1 MWHRASTC
9 TCWRSQVSRPTP
21 SKSLQVSPGPQVT
34 GLYLLHKISPRILL
48 CNRDPR
54 LVKDIDSLENIQR
67 RSARFT
73 VQDYSRYI
81 SVSALLKGL
90 DWSPLK
96 TAGDIH
102 LTFLFKIVKGKV
114 AVQAEDSLAAADSRS
129 RKRHDHKL
137 RHCVCTEQFL
147 PRFLPEWN
155 SLPDS
160 CVKVVTV
167 ATFKEQLR
175 RTPLLLGSM
184 ACWLIQPPFI
194 AKLWSDHTWPGF
206 ESLFSLGSRRKLCWF
221 NHMPVKKE

>member
-21 SKSLQVSPGPQVT
+21 SKSLPVSPGPQVT
-34 GLYLLHKISPRILL
+34 GLYLLYKISPRILL

-96 TAGDIH
+96 DRRRYPSH
-102 LTFLFKIVKGKV
+102 FLFKIVKGKV
-114 AVQAEDSLAAADSRS
+114 AVQAEGSLAAADSRS

-137 RHCVCTEQFL
+137 RHCVCTEQSRNFFYQDSYRSGTPCLTPVSRWILL
-147 PRFLPEWN
+147 PPSRSSCAAPLCCWAPWPVDWY
-155 SLPDS
+155 PDPAAFYCQTLIRPHLTRIWKS
-160 CVKVVTV
+160 
-167 ATFKEQLR
+167 FFFGLKEKIV
-175 RTPLLLGSM
+175 
-184 ACWLIQPPFI
+184 LI
-194 AKLWSDHTWPGF
+194 
-206 ESLFSLGSRRKLCWF
+206 
-221 NHMPVKKE
+221 